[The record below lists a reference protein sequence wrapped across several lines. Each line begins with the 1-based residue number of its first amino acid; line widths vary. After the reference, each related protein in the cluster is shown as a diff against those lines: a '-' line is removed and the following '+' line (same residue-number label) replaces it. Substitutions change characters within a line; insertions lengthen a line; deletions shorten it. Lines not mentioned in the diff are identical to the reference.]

1 MDESLPSTEQRV
13 PRHTDEEINARIRRE
28 MEARI
33 CYYSRRLDEIE
44 QRLDEIDREWD
55 IERALEAGA
64 AVFGTMGILL
74 GLRNPR
80 WRLLSIAVGGFLLQ
94 HALQGWCPP
103 LELFRRVGLRT
114 ASEIGHERYA
124 LKALR
129 GDFDDIH
136 SASEEDPDI
145 KADKAL
151 RAAQPDI

>member
-1 MDESLPSTEQRV
+1 MDERLPKTESRV
-13 PRHTDEEINARIRRE
+13 PRHTDEEINEQIRRDL
-28 MEARI
+28 EAKI

-44 QRLDEIDREWD
+44 QRLEELDREWD
-55 IERALEAGA
+55 IERALETSA
-64 AVFGTMGILL
+64 AVFGTMGVLL

-80 WRLLSIAVGGFLLQ
+80 WRLLSLAVGGFLLQ

-103 LELFRRVGLRT
+103 LELFRRIGVRT
-114 ASEIGHERYA
+114 SREINHERYA

-136 SASEEDPDI
+136 SSSEEDPDV

-151 RAAQPDI
+151 RAADTGL